1 MNRRVWLVGLLLGLV
16 VGCGDDAAGG
26 SGGAGAAGGSAGS
39 SSDGGSAGSGGTE
52 ATGGAGVGAANAA
65 GGSSGE
71 GGSQP
76 GPGSAGCGTAHEP
89 GFTCFDE
96 TFEGNAR
103 SFCVEVPQSFD
114 PSVQRRIVL
123 GLHGC
128 GGSPQGAR
136 SNTAPQVTA
145 GESDLLF
152 VYPKALA
159 SCWDYNMTAID
170 VSYVQHVLDRIAGE
184 YCIDESRTFA
194 DGMSSGAM
202 MSSRLLC
209 DGIVDGAAAISLNY
223 SCGTPHPVWLYGG
236 TADEYTPVTYCPAA
250 TVGSR
255 PTAART
261 KRCPCRK
268 GLASS
273 IKAAA
278 NEPSGA
284 VTTAATFGPPTR
296 GRRKSSIFFERCE
309 LADHLPALGSPP

>member
-1 MNRRVWLVGLLLGLV
+1 MGSAGTVEQMNRRVWLVGLLLGLV

-26 SGGAGAAGGSAGS
+26 SGGGGAAGGSAGS

-76 GPGSAGCGTAHEP
+76 GPGSAGCGTSHEP

-184 YCIDESRTFA
+184 YCIDESRSTRFGSTA
-194 DGMSSGAM
+194 GRPTST
-202 MSSRLLC
+202 
-209 DGIVDGAAAISLNY
+209 
-223 SCGTPHPVWLYGG
+223 TP
-236 TADEYTPVTYCPAA
+236 ATYCPAA

-296 GRRKSSIFFERCE
+296 GRRKSSIFSERCE